1 MWWNFVARTSDGDR
15 AAREDW
21 AGRSALRR
29 GEGLPRSATRR
40 AALRRPPGPPGRS
53 HLTGTRARP
62 QDPPVS
68 ETPPPES
75 PPPPR
80 ATVLVA
86 SSDSATRDLLRRVLD
101 VPAVEVVDASDG
113 VEALALARRL
123 DLDLVILLDA
133 FLAVHGRRLR
143 VRPHPGPRPTS
154 TSPPILMLGLSS
166 ERTIEVALTS
176 GADETLAKPL
186 NPALLR
192 YRVGSS
198 CVRRQEERRL
208 RLCSARSRRRRLRGG
223 SPRRALVR
231 VRGRAR
237 EPGIP
242 AADRLRGRRAPRQE
256 PAPARG
262 ARDRRGGAHRA
273 APGHGRGPPHAG
285 AASKSYRKDGQAFWN
300 DLAASP
306 VVDAAGRLTHYVS
319 VQSDVTALLE
329 APSGRPRARWTR
341 RWRRAPARWRP
352 LSRRVE
358 ERRRFTETIL
368 NSLVS
373 AILATDAKGTV
384 TFANLAA
391 LRTLGTSL
399 HDCVGRSVVELFGHH
414 EGVAEVIAGTVAAH
428 PEHRLDFPLISP
440 GGTRFYVGM
449 SITPAPAAF
458 RDEVAFI
465 FLFRDL
471 AETIDIETDPKLKQL
486 ATAQDEADLRAEPP
500 AAEPEAKQRRPA
512 RAALHRA
519 GRPRPCGHP
528 GPGRAAHRR
537 RPVRAPRDGRRPAG
551 GPARPAA
558 GDGGAHH
565 PARERPRGLPRP
577 LRGAGAPHAGGDD
590 GRPRRQAVARRRA
603 SRSTYPAVITD
614 RDLGTDPGGTARR
627 PQRRMDFAT
636 AEKLLEANGGSPHP
650 AAAGRRGRARAGR
663 PARARQAEGLRPAG
677 DR

>member
-1 MWWNFVARTSDGDR
+1 
-15 AAREDW
+15 
-21 AGRSALRR
+21 
-29 GEGLPRSATRR
+29 
-40 AALRRPPGPPGRS
+40 
-53 HLTGTRARP
+53 
-62 QDPPVS
+62 VS

-75 PPPPR
+75 PPPSR

-123 DLDLVILLDA
+123 DLDLVILDA
-133 FLAVHGRRLR
+133 FLAVMDGVSVCARLR
-143 VRPHPGPRPTS
+143 ALTDVDQ
-154 TSPPILMLGLSS
+154 PPILVLGLRS
-166 ERTIEVALTS
+166 ERSIEVALTS

-192 YRVGSS
+192 YRVR
-198 CVRRQEERRL
+198 VLLARRQEERRL
-208 RLCSARSRRRRLRGG
+208 RLLQRAVEAAPCGVALLDARSSEYEVALANPALERQTGYAAGELLGRNLRLLAG
-223 SPRRALVR
+223 PATDVAALTELRQAMAEGRPTR
-231 VRGRAR
+231 VL
-237 EPGIP
+237 
-242 AADRLRGRRAPRQE
+242 LR
-256 PAPARG
+256 
-262 ARDRRGGAHRA
+262 
-273 APGHGRGPPHAG
+273 
-285 AASKSYRKDGQAFWN
+285 SYRKDGQAFWN

-329 APSGRPRARWTR
+329 APEREAARTVDE
-341 RWRRAPARWRP
+341 AVAARTGEVEAA
-352 LSRRVE
+352 LARVE

-440 GGTRFYVGM
+440 GGARFYVGM

-486 ATAQDEADLRAEPP
+486 ATAQDEADLHAEPP
-500 AAEPEAKQRRPA
+500 AAEPEAKQRVLLALRYTAPA
-512 RAALHRA
+512 DLVRAAIQTLA
-519 GRPRPCGHP
+519 GRHP
-528 GPGRAAHRR
+528 ADGEFVRLDTADDLPEVLLDRQQVTEALTLLLASALEACPDPSEVRVRLTRVETTDGPGAK
-537 RPVRAPRDGRRPAG
+537 PS
-551 GPARPAA
+551 PAA
-558 GDGGAHH
+558 
-565 PARERPRGLPRP
+565 RIEI
-577 LRGAGAPHAGGDD
+577 
-590 GRPRRQAVARRRA
+590 
-603 SRSTYPAVITD
+603 SYPAVITD

-627 PQRRMDFAT
+627 PQRRMDFAI
-636 AEKLLEANGGSPHP
+636 AAKLLEANGGRLIRPP
-650 AAAGRRGRARAGR
+650 RDAGGGPVLAVLLRAAG
-663 PARARQAEGLRPAG
+663 
-677 DR
+677 

>member
-1 MWWNFVARTSDGDR
+1 VT
-15 AAREDW
+15 
-21 AGRSALRR
+21 
-29 GEGLPRSATRR
+29 
-40 AALRRPPGPPGRS
+40 
-53 HLTGTRARP
+53 
-62 QDPPVS
+62 

-123 DLDLVILLDA
+123 DLDLVILDA
-133 FLAVHGRRLR
+133 FLAVMDGVSVCARLR
-143 VRPHPGPRPTS
+143 ALTDVDQ
-154 TSPPILMLGLSS
+154 PPILVLGLSS
-166 ERTIEVALTS
+166 ERSIEVALTS

-192 YRVGSS
+192 YRVRVLL
-198 CVRRQEERRL
+198 VRRQEERRL
-208 RLCSARSRRRRLRGG
+208 RLLQRAVEAAPFGVALLDARSSEYEVTLANPAFQRQTGYAAGELLGKNLRLLAG
-223 SPRRALVR
+223 PATDVAALTELRQAMAEGRPTR
-231 VRGRAR
+231 VL
-237 EPGIP
+237 
-242 AADRLRGRRAPRQE
+242 LR
-256 PAPARG
+256 
-262 ARDRRGGAHRA
+262 
-273 APGHGRGPPHAG
+273 
-285 AASKSYRKDGQAFWN
+285 SYRKDGQAFWN

-329 APSGRPRARWTR
+329 APEREAARTVDE
-341 RWRRAPARWRP
+341 AVAARTGEVEAA
-352 LSRRVE
+352 LARVE

-500 AAEPEAKQRRPA
+500 AAEPEAKQRVLLALRYTAPA
-512 RAALHRA
+512 DLVRAAIQALA
-519 GRPRPCGHP
+519 GQHTADGEFVRLETADDLPEVLLDRQQVTEALTILLASALEACPDP
-528 GPGRAAHRR
+528 SEVRVRLTRVETTDGPGAK
-537 RPVRAPRDGRRPAG
+537 PS
-551 GPARPAA
+551 PAA
-558 GDGGAHH
+558 RIDI
-565 PARERPRGLPRP
+565 
-577 LRGAGAPHAGGDD
+577 
-590 GRPRRQAVARRRA
+590 
-603 SRSTYPAVITD
+603 TYPAVITD

-636 AEKLLEANGGSPHP
+636 AEKLLEANGGRLIRPP
-650 AAAGRRGRARAGR
+650 RDAAGSPVLAVLLRAAG
-663 PARARQAEGLRPAG
+663 
-677 DR
+677 